1 MGAPRVV
8 CLHGFMGDGADW
20 MPLVAR
26 LEKKFRV
33 ECVDLPG
40 HGKSLKLAADAY
52 TWAGALRGL
61 ARLTRSAEALVGYS
75 MGGRLALA
83 LALTGGAPAL
93 QALIVISASPG
104 LEEDAAREQ
113 RQRID
118 EERAAELERVG
129 VSSFVER
136 WYQQPLFASLQRQP
150 DLLKQLAE
158 KRSGGSASE
167 LARALRGLSVSQ
179 QRPLWNELPGL
190 AVPALFVA
198 GEADAVYGDLSRRA
212 ADLSPLGQS
221 LMVPDSGHLPH
232 LEQPDLFGETAA
244 EFLQQHLE

>member
-26 LEKKFRV
+26 LEKSFRV

-40 HGKSLKLAADAY
+40 HGKSLNLAADAY
-52 TWAGALRGL
+52 TWTGALRGL

-75 MGGRLALA
+75 MGGLLALA
-83 LALTGGAPAL
+83 LAVTGGAPAL
-93 QALIVISASPG
+93 QALTVISASPG
-104 LEEDAAREQ
+104 LEEESAREQ
-113 RQRID
+113 RRQID
-118 EERAAELERVG
+118 EARAAELEKSG
-129 VSSFVER
+129 LPLFVER
-136 WYQQPLFASLQRQP
+136 WYQQPLFASLHQQP
-150 DLLKQLAE
+150 DLLQRLAA
-158 KRSGGSASE
+158 KRSGGSAPE

-190 AVPALFVA
+190 AVPTLYVA

-221 LMVPDSGHLPH
+221 LMVPNSGHLPH
-232 LEQPDLFGETAA
+232 LEQAGIVGDAVA
-244 EFLQQHLE
+244 DFLQQHLE